1 MERYVVK
8 ILPVLAALA
17 LGLYAASADA
27 KTFAVPDDDPIATVT
42 VPDTWG
48 PNPYD
53 GGVEA
58 TSADGTVYIAVEQVT
73 ADDVKSAIEEGFKFF
88 LKQGVEV
95 DPATQKTQ
103 DIKING
109 LDAFDMSI
117 SGKDKDGPADISLTL
132 VETNAKTKFLL
143 LYYWG
148 SPEGAKANAAELK
161 TISDSIQP
169 TK

>member
-1 MERYVVK
+1 MK
-8 ILPVLAALA
+8 TLPILAALA
-17 LGLYAASADA
+17 IGLTAASAEA

-42 VPDTWG
+42 IPDAWG

-53 GGVEA
+53 GGVEG
-58 TSADGTVYIAVEQVT
+58 TSADGKVYVAVEEVK

-88 LKQGVEV
+88 IKQGVEV
-95 DPATQKTQ
+95 DASTQKSQ

-109 LDAFDMSI
+109 LDAFDMSV

-132 VETNAKTKFLL
+132 VETKAKNRFLL

-148 SPEGAKANAAELK
+148 SPEGAKANLPELK
-161 TISDSIQP
+161 AISDSIQA